1 MRSLLECC
9 SFMLARGTLVP
20 NYLRSFSCKG
30 TFVPFYHCPALKIGS
45 FLFIGVTI
53 VPING
58 SGLNEMNILFL
69 TISSYLCKMV
79 PIKNDSSFLQF
90 VQQKYSSILAIY
102 AFVAI

>member
-1 MRSLLECC
+1 
-9 SFMLARGTLVP
+9 MLARGTLVP

-45 FLFIGVTI
+45 FLFTGVTI

-58 SGLNEMNILFL
+58 SGLNEMNSLFL
-69 TISSYLCKMV
+69 TISSYLCEMV